1 MDKFFIVLLPL
12 MLLAR
17 LFVVSL
23 EWVPPIHLHPAA
35 RAILWALHVS
45 VAGLAIFCLIVLAR

>member
-1 MDKFFIVLLPL
+1 MGRLLALLLPL

-17 LFVVSL
+17 MFVVSL

-35 RAILWALHVS
+35 RAILWTLQVS
-45 VAGLAIFCLIVLAR
+45 IVGLAIFCLIVLAR